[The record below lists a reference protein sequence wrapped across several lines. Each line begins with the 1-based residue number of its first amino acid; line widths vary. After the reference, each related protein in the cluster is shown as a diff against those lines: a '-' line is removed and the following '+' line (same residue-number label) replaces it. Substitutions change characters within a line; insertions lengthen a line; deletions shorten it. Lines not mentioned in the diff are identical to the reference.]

1 MFCLLKNTFFKRNT
15 EMSLLVSK
23 PPALTVPFR
32 DIEWKSY
39 NSILWD
45 KQNSLFNYNNLKSTF
60 EKQKPV
66 TEYTSD
72 NKYEYN
78 ITYQIIFRINEQM
91 LKVSIFVAYYFCTCT
106 YSLYLKNFVFLL
118 FEIVNVFKSI
128 KTATSATDSKNWN
141 LHYKTSMIWITSWSL
156 GCWKQ

>member
-1 MFCLLKNTFFKRNT
+1 
-15 EMSLLVSK
+15 MSILVSK

-45 KQNSLFNYNNLKSTF
+45 EQNSLFNYNNLKSTF

-66 TEYTSD
+66 TEYTSE

-78 ITYQIIFRINEQM
+78 ITYMIIFRMNEQT
-91 LKVSIFVAYYFCTCT
+91 LKVTMLIISIHVPIACIWRISY
-106 YSLYLKNFVFLL
+106 L

-128 KTATSATDSKNWN
+128 KIASSATDSKNWN
-141 LHYKTSMIWITSWSL
+141 LH
-156 GCWKQ
+156 C